1 MLDVLDT
8 ALPLV
13 PLIAAT
19 TIIIG
24 VRTGPALHRRITEYR
39 HQRALS
45 KLQRKLMLRANDP
58 RTFHAVTIVPARPCC
73 KLVRRHGDTRYLT
86 AEAPRLPLSG
96 CRVAEC
102 RCRYMHHEDRRI
114 EDRRNLFGIDHV
126 PMGIGVNRREQDRRQ
141 RRGAHRTPI
150 VAV

>member
-1 MLDVLDT
+1 MLDALDA

-13 PLIAAT
+13 PLVVVMTVIVA
-19 TIIIG
+19 
-24 VRTGPALHRRITEYR
+24 VRGGPALHKRMTEFR
-39 HQRALS
+39 HQRALR
-45 KLQRKLMLRANDP
+45 KLQRKLMLRASDP
-58 RTFHAVTIVPARPCC
+58 TNFHAVTIVPARPAC
-73 KLVRRHGDTRYLT
+73 KLVRRHLDTRYLT
-86 AEAPRLPLSG
+86 KEAPRLPLSG
-96 CRVAEC
+96 CRVEEC

-141 RRGAHRTPI
+141 RARAHRTPF

>member
-13 PLIAAT
+13 PLVLAT

-24 VRTGPALHRRITEYR
+24 VKGGPTLHRHVTEYR
-39 HQRALS
+39 HQRALR
-45 KLQRKLMLRANDP
+45 KLQRKLMSRANDP
-58 RTFHAVTIVPARPCC
+58 RTFHAVTIVPARSSC
-73 KLVRRHGDTRYLT
+73 KLVGRHRNTRYLT

-102 RCRYMHHEDRRI
+102 RCRYMHHEDRRT

-126 PMGIGVNRREQDRRQ
+126 PLGIGVNRREQDRRQ
-141 RRGAHRTPI
+141 RARAHRTPV